1 MKKLNL
7 FIVLLAAA
15 PLAFAQSMLAMN
27 EVPKVVFQSHLAQ
40 NYDGITDTIWSKDL
54 NEVYTVTYEDEG
66 NFWESQFHANGSWV
80 RTFSTIGYEKVLPDI
95 RDRVTFLYPNAR
107 VESSR
112 IELNYEGKFYVV
124 ELVEG
129 KQSTTLY
136 FTTDSR
142 FYK

>member
-1 MKKLNL
+1 M
-7 FIVLLAAA
+7 LLAVS

-40 NYDGITDTIWSKDL
+40 NYDGMTDTLWSKD
-54 NEVYTVTYEDEG
+54 NNDVYKVTYDDEG
-66 NFWESQFHANGSWV
+66 SVWESQFQANGSWV
-80 RTFSTIGYEKVLPDI
+80 RTFSIIGYDKVLPDI
-95 RDRVTFLYPNAR
+95 QERVKLLYPTAR

-124 ELVEG
+124 ELVDE
-129 KQSTTLY
+129 KQTTTLY
-136 FTTDSR
+136 FTTSSQ